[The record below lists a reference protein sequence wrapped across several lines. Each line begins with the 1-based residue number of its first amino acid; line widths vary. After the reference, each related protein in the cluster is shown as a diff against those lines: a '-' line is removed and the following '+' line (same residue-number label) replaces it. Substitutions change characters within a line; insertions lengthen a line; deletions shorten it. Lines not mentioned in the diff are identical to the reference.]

1 MYFRLNPECHFIKGE
16 VYGAIFDL
24 IDEKIYPLDLEET
37 KIITSCEDNEPICDG
52 KDFLKTL
59 KDLHIRNIYNNKI
72 YIRKLYFGSPSLFS
86 FEGSLS
92 QLQRAYLE
100 INNSCDRNC
109 WFCGYNG
116 IKSVSAGPNLTP
128 RADPILTP

>member
-59 KDLHIRNIYNNKI
+59 KDLHIGNIYNSETAAAHPRRKRRG
-72 YIRKLYFGSPSLFS
+72 IRG
-86 FEGSLS
+86 
-92 QLQRAYLE
+92 A
-100 INNSCDRNC
+100 
-109 WFCGYNG
+109 
-116 IKSVSAGPNLTP
+116 A
-128 RADPILTP
+128 A

>member
-1 MYFRLNPECHFIKGE
+1 MKILTQEFKALLI
-16 VYGAIFDL
+16 GA
-24 IDEKIYPLDLEET
+24 KSKPSLDLEET

-59 KDLHIRNIYNNKI
+59 KDLHIGNIYNNKI